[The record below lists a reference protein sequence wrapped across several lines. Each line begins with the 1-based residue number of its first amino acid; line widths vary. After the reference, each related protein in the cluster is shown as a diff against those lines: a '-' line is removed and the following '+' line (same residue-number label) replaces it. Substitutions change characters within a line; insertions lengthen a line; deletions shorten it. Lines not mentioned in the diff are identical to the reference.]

1 MQRGLATD
9 DQGQPL
15 GGGMFDHLQEIEV
28 VGNSLSKSGGIV
40 EVTARGGGT
49 EVVKA
54 QIDPILAGDAALLS
68 KLLTQAAQDAY
79 DQVQYEVKRKLVE
92 VSMRDRR
99 KQQMKE
105 RDQMA
110 IDLEAFKE
118 K

>member
-1 MQRGLATD
+1 MTRYARACSPPPFFLYTTPTHRFRGIRRAVD
-9 DQGQPL
+9 G
-15 GGGMFDHLQEIEV
+15 H
-28 VGNSLSKSGGIV
+28 
-40 EVTARGGGT
+40 
-49 EVVKA
+49 
-54 QIDPILAGDAALLS
+54 
-68 KLLTQAAQDAY
+68 
-79 DQVQYEVKRKLVE
+79 QVQYEVKRKLVE

>member
-1 MQRGLATD
+1 MG
-9 DQGQPL
+9 
-15 GGGMFDHLQEIEV
+15 H
-28 VGNSLSKSGGIV
+28 
-40 EVTARGGGT
+40 
-49 EVVKA
+49 
-54 QIDPILAGDAALLS
+54 
-68 KLLTQAAQDAY
+68 
-79 DQVQYEVKRKLVE
+79 QVQYEVKRKLVE